1 MAERKL
7 RMMIVDDEMGILKI
21 LKEVFE
27 LRGWETIT
35 TPTGL
40 TVMATLEKEPIDI
53 MLLDIKLPNGS
64 GMEVLKSVKG
74 KYPKLP
80 VIMFTGFG
88 YEDNLVNEA
97 MRLGA
102 SGYVSKSVPIQELIE
117 VVNNTLIKHQE

>member
-1 MAERKL
+1 MADRKL
-7 RMMIVDDEMGILKI
+7 RMMIVDDEIGILKL

-40 TVMATLEKEPIDI
+40 NVMQTLEKEPIDV

-64 GMEVLKSVKG
+64 GIDVLKSVKE

-88 YEDNLVNEA
+88 YENNMVNESIS
-97 MRLGA
+97 LGA
-102 SGYVSKSVPIQELIE
+102 SGYVSKTVPIQELIE
-117 VVNNTLIKHQE
+117 VINNTLIK